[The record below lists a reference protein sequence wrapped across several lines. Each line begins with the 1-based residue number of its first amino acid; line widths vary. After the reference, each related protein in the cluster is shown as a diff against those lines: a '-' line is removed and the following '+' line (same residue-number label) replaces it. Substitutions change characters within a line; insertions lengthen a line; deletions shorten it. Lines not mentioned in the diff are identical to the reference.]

1 MGNKT
6 IITIGLWLFSHL
18 IMSGQGIPIQLM
30 IVDSDGFEKVN
41 HNVKLRLTMSNDT
54 SSTAGQYQEV
64 HITQSNE
71 FGIIS
76 VAMGSGI
83 STTNRQVLGISQ
95 FTFSA
100 SEPFIKVELDT
111 SQSLNQYYE
120 VGYVPYSYPM
130 IARRAFKADSADF
143 STQSENSAYTDTA
156 EYARNFDESYDGDTN
171 SQNEIQSLS
180 FDTQNQ
186 ILSLSNSNHVKI
198 QGNDKTQSESI
209 ITEFQDPLGGYWI
222 VADSI
227 YFYGITN
234 GTTLI
239 KSLISRPDSIVSS
252 INVGFDIE
260 CIFPSDSIIIG
271 SSPGSSDLKINICDL
286 NGNNQA
292 WKSVS
297 RNSGYDNIKLTW
309 SSVNNHKISF
319 FIDRYSG
326 YDELYTWDLNTSNL
340 NVLNMPG
347 YGVGYSNDHIFEKFY
362 SSSGFNG
369 QGSGWYFR
377 FRDRWDLTTFSPG
390 LRESQNVP
398 KAIDSSGQK
407 TIYRFGTTNPYYYD
421 KRDSLNNSGYFT
433 LYSNSSPS
441 FIEGYSGHYLINA
454 YDGNSYPKSQKLFLA
469 NLNNIGTN
477 SPVLNLVFEDWSI
490 SHPEASGNFYAVK
503 GVNEFFLFF
512 NNVQNLWLKGSYK
525 TGNFIV
531 LVPYAQ

>member
-76 VAMGSGI
+76 VEMGSGI
-83 STTNRQVLGISQ
+83 STTNSQVLGISQ

-209 ITEFQDPLGGYWI
+209 ITEFQDPPGGYWI

-227 YFYGITN
+227 YFYGIFQY
-234 GTTLI
+234 
-239 KSLISRPDSIVSS
+239 SS
-252 INVGFDIE
+252 I
-260 CIFPSDSIIIG
+260 
-271 SSPGSSDLKINICDL
+271 
-286 NGNNQA
+286 
-292 WKSVS
+292 
-297 RNSGYDNIKLTW
+297 
-309 SSVNNHKISF
+309 
-319 FIDRYSG
+319 
-326 YDELYTWDLNTSNL
+326 
-340 NVLNMPG
+340 
-347 YGVGYSNDHIFEKFY
+347 
-362 SSSGFNG
+362 
-369 QGSGWYFR
+369 
-377 FRDRWDLTTFSPG
+377 FST
-390 LRESQNVP
+390 RQ
-398 KAIDSSGQK
+398 
-407 TIYRFGTTNPYYYD
+407 
-421 KRDSLNNSGYFT
+421 
-433 LYSNSSPS
+433 
-441 FIEGYSGHYLINA
+441 
-454 YDGNSYPKSQKLFLA
+454 
-469 NLNNIGTN
+469 
-477 SPVLNLVFEDWSI
+477 
-490 SHPEASGNFYAVK
+490 
-503 GVNEFFLFF
+503 
-512 NNVQNLWLKGSYK
+512 
-525 TGNFIV
+525 
-531 LVPYAQ
+531 